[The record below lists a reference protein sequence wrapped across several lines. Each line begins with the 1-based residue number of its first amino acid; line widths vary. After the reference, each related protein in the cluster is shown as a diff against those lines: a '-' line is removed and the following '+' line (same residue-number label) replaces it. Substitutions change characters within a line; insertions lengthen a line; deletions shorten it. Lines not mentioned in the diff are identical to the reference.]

1 MHAACTVRSSNTV
14 TRSDAC
20 IQEEDTC
27 MSYEER
33 NTCIQPVLSLRSSN
47 TVTSSDCSDLGVE
60 KRSRFCA
67 LNSRTRRA
75 ASRAMP
81 TRDQLSQFSKLIYTL
96 HDTLLACCA
105 LGHGVFQ

>member
-1 MHAACTVRSSNTV
+1 
-14 TRSDAC
+14 
-20 IQEEDTC
+20 